1 MSSSLRERVR
11 NAATVVVK
19 VGSSSI
25 TTREGGLDPVRVN
38 ALVDALA
45 ERRAQGTRVALV
57 SSGAIAAGL
66 APLGLTRRPT
76 ELAAQQ
82 AAASVGQGVL
92 VAQYTQS
99 FARHGF
105 TVGQVLLTADDVTR
119 RVQYR
124 NARQALTRLLDIGV
138 VPVINENDTVATN
151 EIRFGDND
159 RLAAL
164 VAHLVNADALV
175 LLSDVDAL
183 YDGPPHKTG
192 TRRISEI
199 RTKSELESIEI
210 GGTGAAGI
218 GSGGMATKVEAASIA
233 GAAGIPVVLTSMDN
247 VRAALAGDDVGTVF
261 HPHNHAQSA
270 RALWIAHA
278 TDPRGQLVIDAGA
291 VTALVERRASLLPI
305 GVVAVK
311 GDFSA
316 GDPVD
321 VVDADGRA
329 IARGLINYDAD
340 ELPPMLGKSTS
351 DLAATLGPEYER
363 ELIHRDD
370 LVLL

>member
-1 MSSSLRERVR
+1 MSSTLRERVR
-11 NAATVVVK
+11 NANTVVVK

-25 TTREGGLDPVRVN
+25 TTRAGGLDPERVRM
-38 ALVDALA
+38 LVDAIA
-45 ERRAQGTRVALV
+45 DRRASGTRVALV

-66 APLGLTRRPT
+66 APLGLSRRPT

-82 AAASVGQGVL
+82 AAASVGQGLL
-92 VAQYTQS
+92 VAQYTQA
-99 FARHGF
+99 FAHHGF

-119 RVQYR
+119 RVHYR

-138 VPVINENDTVATN
+138 IPVINENDTVATN

-164 VAHLVNADALV
+164 VAHLVSADALV

-183 YDGPPHKTG
+183 YDGPPHKDG
-192 TRRISEI
+192 TQRISEI
-199 RTKSELESIEI
+199 RTKAELDAIEI
-210 GGTGAAGI
+210 GGTGSAGV
-218 GSGGMATKVEAASIA
+218 GSGGMATKVEAAAIA

-247 VRAALAGDDVGTVF
+247 VRAALSGDDVGTVF
-261 HPHNHAQSA
+261 HPHQQAQSA

-278 TDPRGQLVIDAGA
+278 TEPRGQLVVDAGA

-305 GVVAVK
+305 GVVAVT
-311 GDFSA
+311 GDFDA

-321 VVDADGRA
+321 VVGPDGRA
-329 IARGLINYDAD
+329 IARGLVNYDAA
-340 ELPPMLGKSTS
+340 ELPSMLGKSTQE
-351 DLAATLGPEYER
+351 LAATLGPEYER

>member
-1 MSSSLRERVR
+1 MSSNLRERVA
-11 NAATVVVK
+11 NASTVVVK

-25 TTREGGLDPVRVN
+25 TTREGGLDPVRVG

-45 ERRAQGTRVALV
+45 ERRAGGSRVALV

-66 APLGLTRRPT
+66 APLGLSRRPT

-82 AAASVGQGVL
+82 AADSVGQGRL
-92 VAQYTQS
+92 VAEYTQA

-105 TVGQVLLTADDVTR
+105 TVGQVLLTAEDVTR

-138 VPVINENDTVATN
+138 VPVINENDTVATD

-183 YDGPPHKTG
+183 YDGPPQRPGSH
-192 TRRISEI
+192 RISEI
-199 RTKSELESIEI
+199 RTKSDLEAVEI
-210 GGTGAAGI
+210 GGIGSAGV
-218 GSGGMATKVEAASIA
+218 GSGGMATKVEAAAIA
-233 GAAGIPVVLTSMDN
+233 GAAGIPVVLTSADN
-247 VRAALAGDDVGTVF
+247 VRAALAGADVGTVF
-261 HPHNHAQSA
+261 HPHAQAQGA

-278 TDPRGQLVIDAGA
+278 TDPRGQLRVDAGA
-291 VTALVERRASLLPI
+291 AKALLGGRASLLAI
-305 GVVAVK
+305 GVVASS

-321 VVDADGRA
+321 IVGPDGEA
-329 IARGLINYDAD
+329 IARGLVNYDSD
-340 ELPPMLGKSTS
+340 ELPPMLGRSS
-351 DLAATLGPEYER
+351 QDIAATLGAEYER
-363 ELIHRDD
+363 ELVHRDD
-370 LVLL
+370 LVIL